1 MLKFF
6 NEASLPLGQA
16 RPTLLE
22 TPPPDGAEDPVP
34 VLDDL
39 ADEEVFD
46 EVALLLL
53 LLLLD
58 EPELPVALD
67 LAEELEEEEAVG
79 LVLQRLALEEVAR
92 FFLAAR
98 AWCA

>member
-46 EVALLLL
+46 GVALL